1 MKKMKIFDTK
11 FSDCKIIQPI
21 VHDDNRGI
29 FKEIYTSKNYANNL
43 PQSTKFVQD
52 NFSVSKK
59 GVLRGLHFQK
69 NFPQAKLVYVTLGK
83 VFDVIVDLR
92 ENSPTFGQWES
103 YDLSQENHL
112 QLFIAPGFA
121 HGFLALSNTVHLMYK
136 CSAYYHPEDEHTI
149 HWKDSYL
156 DISWPAGIEIS
167 TSPEDSL
174 GKKLSYFFDL

>member
-1 MKKMKIFDTK
+1 MKILNTK
-11 FSDCKIIQPI
+11 FSDCKILQPI
-21 VHDDNRGI
+21 VHYDNRGI
-29 FKEIYTSKNYANNL
+29 FKEIYTCKNYTNYL
-43 PQSTKFVQD
+43 SQSAEFVQD

-69 NFPQAKLVYVTLGK
+69 NFPQAKLVYVTLGT

-103 YDLSQENHL
+103 YELSQENHL
-112 QLFIAPGFA
+112 QLFIPPGFA

-136 CSAYYHPEDEHTI
+136 CSEYYHPEDEYTI

-156 DISWPAGIEIS
+156 DISWPSNIEIS
-167 TSPEDSL
+167 TSQKDSL